1 MTGSLRTS
9 YVIKNRQGGPGKI
22 PFVFYPN
29 YLLFRPG
36 NHLAPKSE
44 IVLSGKTVEAPVQ
57 GFEQIMDDW
66 IYTKQDWILEATGAM
81 PERGYKIPGETY
93 EEMHKR
99 IADERAAHP
108 DVRQFVR
115 DEYGCGHIIE
125 AKEPQYARKEM
136 R

>member
-1 MTGSLRTS
+1 MPAQGLFRLSMEGRSGRFLR
-9 YVIKNRQGGPGKI
+9 P
-22 PFVFYPN
+22 

-44 IVLSGKTVEAPVQ
+44 IVLNGKTVEAPVQ

-115 DEYGCGHIIE
+115 DEYGCGHVIE
-125 AKEPQYARKEM
+125 AKSPQYAKEGDEVK
-136 R
+136 